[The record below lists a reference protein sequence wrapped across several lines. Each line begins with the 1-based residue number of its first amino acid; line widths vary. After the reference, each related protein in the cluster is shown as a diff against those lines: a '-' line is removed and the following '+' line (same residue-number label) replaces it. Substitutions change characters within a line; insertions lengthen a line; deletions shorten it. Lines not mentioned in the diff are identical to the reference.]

1 MDGRAEIVPARVSG
15 LSDEEIVARVRRG
28 ETALFEVIMRR
39 YNQRL
44 YRAARA
50 ILRDD
55 GEAEDVM
62 QEAYVRAFAHL
73 RQFAGRAAFG
83 TWLTRIAVHE
93 ALARAR
99 RRGLFQS
106 PGREGVEGDDM
117 TAFRSAVDVEKQV
130 ADRELG
136 RMLESA
142 VEGLP
147 DPFRTVFVLREIEEM
162 STAETAAV
170 LDIREETVK
179 TRLHRARA
187 LLRRAL
193 YAGTREAAHEVFQ
206 FGFARCDRVV
216 AAVLRRIGR
225 GEGAASA

>member
-1 MDGRAEIVPARVSG
+1 MDERAEIVVPARVSG
-15 LSDEEIVARVRRG
+15 LSDEEIVARVRCG

-55 GEAEDVM
+55 AEAEDVL
-62 QEAYVRAFAHL
+62 QEAYVRAFTHL
-73 RQFAGRAAFG
+73 DQFAGRAAFG

-99 RRGLFQS
+99 RRGLFQRL
-106 PGREGVEGDDM
+106 GDEGADGDDM
-117 TAFRSAVDVEKQV
+117 RAFRSAADVEKQV
-130 ADRELG
+130 ADHEL
-136 RMLESA
+136 RHVLEA
-142 VEGLP
+142 AIAALP
-147 DPFRTVFVLREIEEM
+147 DPFRAVFVLREVEEM

-170 LDIREETVK
+170 LDVREETVK

-193 YAGTREAAHEVFQ
+193 YGATRGAVNEVFQ
-206 FGFARCDRVV
+206 FGAVRCDRVV
-216 AAVLRRIGR
+216 AAVLERIGLL
-225 GEGAASA
+225 EMQ

>member
-1 MDGRAEIVPARVSG
+1 MERLDPASVPGNLFRVTDSIAVRPMIDRARITSVPAG
-15 LSDEEIVARVRRG
+15 ELSDEEVVERVRRG

-55 GEAEDVM
+55 GEAEDVV
-62 QEAYVRAFAHL
+62 QDAYVRAFTHL
-73 RQFAGRAAFG
+73 AQFAGRAAFG

-99 RRGLFQS
+99 RRGLFR
-106 PGREGVEGDDM
+106 PLGDEGAEGDDM
-117 TAFRSAVDVEKQV
+117 TTFRSAADVEKQV
-130 ADRELG
+130 ADRELV
-136 RMLESA
+136 RVLEA
-142 VEGLP
+142 AIEALP
-147 DPFRTVFVLREIEEM
+147 DPFRAVFVLREIEEM

-170 LDIREETVK
+170 LDLREETVK

-187 LLRRAL
+187 LLRRA
-193 YAGTREAAHEVFQ
+193 
-206 FGFARCDRVV
+206 
-216 AAVLRRIGR
+216 
-225 GEGAASA
+225 